1 MIPLPSLGVLVA
13 LGLDSSI
20 LSHLLLFCF
29 AWLKH
34 IYYVKVV
41 LLFSET
47 WLLYLLIW
55 ISIWAQSSF
64 IFSFI
69 SALIFV
75 GGVVLLFLTAL
86 GVRLGGLSLTHG
98 LKAFDDF
105 SCVVV
110 FCGTFYHVLSFLP
123 GLFKNWPQIAI
134 LLFQK
139 SIISMFHALGLR
151 DACNP

>member
-1 MIPLPSLGVLVA
+1 M
-13 LGLDSSI
+13 
-20 LSHLLLFCF
+20 
-29 AWLKH
+29 
-34 IYYVKVV
+34 
-41 LLFSET
+41 
-47 WLLYLLIW
+47 
-55 ISIWAQSSF
+55 
-64 IFSFI
+64 
-69 SALIFV
+69 

-110 FCGTFYHVLSFLP
+110 LCGAFYHVLYFLP

-139 SIISMFHALGLR
+139 FIISMFHAVGLR

>member
-1 MIPLPSLGVLVA
+1 M
-13 LGLDSSI
+13 
-20 LSHLLLFCF
+20 
-29 AWLKH
+29 
-34 IYYVKVV
+34 
-41 LLFSET
+41 
-47 WLLYLLIW
+47 
-55 ISIWAQSSF
+55 
-64 IFSFI
+64 
-69 SALIFV
+69 

-151 DACNP
+151 DACEGCCLRGTLTFCQEPVFLINLYWSRVALQCCISSCCTASGSGIYVYIYPLSFGVPSHLGQSRVPVVYSWCSLVI